1 MGFQV
6 KAITGAD
13 DTSGDNGYTL
23 FPEPQS
29 GKNQWTRQKGYIDP
43 GKQIAFKKIIYLA
56 FFLLWKET
64 GLVMFTKPGEFLK
77 LLFS

>member
-6 KAITGAD
+6 KAITGAG

-56 FFLLWKET
+56 C
-64 GLVMFTKPGEFLK
+64 
-77 LLFS
+77 FSPLEGDRIGCVYKTWGVFKAIV